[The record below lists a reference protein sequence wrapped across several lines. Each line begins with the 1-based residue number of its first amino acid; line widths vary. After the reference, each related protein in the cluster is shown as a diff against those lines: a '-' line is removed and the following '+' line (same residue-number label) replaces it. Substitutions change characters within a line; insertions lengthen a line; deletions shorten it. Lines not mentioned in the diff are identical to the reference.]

1 MLTLIEA
8 KKRNLSIEDVLTTG
22 PTTHPIQDSA
32 VTYLSN
38 PNECESVESRLPE
51 PPSAE
56 SSSSEQVHCP
66 PMIITEPEE
75 PKEEEQTGQKFSQS
89 DWLKRMNQD

>member
-1 MLTLIEA
+1 MCI
-8 KKRNLSIEDVLTTG
+8 RDR
-22 PTTHPIQDSA
+22 DSA

-38 PNECESVESRLPE
+38 PNECEPVESRLPE
-51 PPSAE
+51 PPSTV
-56 SSSSEQVHCP
+56 STSSEQVHCP